1 MTVNI
6 DRLKS
11 DVAAQTTVVQS
22 VVTLLSGLQEKVS
35 QIAAAAPDQEPDET
49 VSDLDD
55 LASALEAN
63 TQALAALVPQNTSA
77 QGSSGVAGNTVSGGS
92 DATAQSTSTDS
103 SLGDGSG
110 ASAAPSPADTPS
122 TEDNSA
128 AGQPDTQES
137 VTIGEGGQP
146 VSSPSVDQSETGSSS
161 GFGGSSGDDATQQG
175 TSNQ

>member
-22 VVTLLSGLQEKVS
+22 VVTLLAGLQANVAA
-35 QIAAAAPDQEPDET
+35 IAHNTTDDDTASE
-49 VSDLDD
+49 LDD

-77 QGSSGVAGNTVSGGS
+77 QGSSGVAGNTASSGS

-110 ASAAPSPADTPS
+110 ASAAPSPADVPS
-122 TEDNSA
+122 TEDNGA